1 MTCVDLAGTET
12 NQQTGFDLDA
22 KNQALFIN
30 ESLHHLAKV
39 TKLVVHNVPLQNIK
53 FDHDPLTLILKNA
66 LAGPVIT
73 EMIPK
78 SMIRMFV
85 NISPTKFD
93 TAVTNRSLK
102 FAKQTGR
109 IKTKTVAKDAFR
121 NLQLKTI
128 KREEFFQQNDLKLL
142 KSSPADEAV
151 NYQMV
156 YPDTQEDI
164 SELLHIHRNKIII
177 KAFSERHQMLGIK
190 FVY

>member
-39 TKLVVHNVPLQNIK
+39 TKLVVHNVPLQNIP

-66 LAGPVIT
+66 LAGPVDEYMRT
-73 EMIPK
+73 L

-93 TAVTNRSLK
+93 TAVTNRSFK

-109 IKTKTVAKDAFR
+109 IKTKKVAKDAFR
-121 NLQLKTI
+121 NL
-128 KREEFFQQNDLKLL
+128 
-142 KSSPADEAV
+142 
-151 NYQMV
+151 
-156 YPDTQEDI
+156 
-164 SELLHIHRNKIII
+164 
-177 KAFSERHQMLGIK
+177 
-190 FVY
+190 

>member
-39 TKLVVHNVPLQNIK
+39 IKLVGNNVPLQNIP
-53 FDHDPLTLILKNA
+53 FDHDPLTLIIKKA
-66 LAGPVIT
+66 LALPVDKKFVDYSIT
-73 EMIPK
+73 
-78 SMIRMFV
+78 RMFV

-109 IKTKTVAKDAFR
+109 IKTKPVAKNAFR
-121 NLQLKTI
+121 
-128 KREEFFQQNDLKLL
+128 KL
-142 KSSPADEAV
+142 
-151 NYQMV
+151 
-156 YPDTQEDI
+156 
-164 SELLHIHRNKIII
+164 
-177 KAFSERHQMLGIK
+177 
-190 FVY
+190 